1 MKYLLEFESEREMD
15 DWAKARVQAIK
26 NRSRKTKPPV
36 STEELG
42 PRQQAVLKLLSDG
55 KDYQTKEISEAV
67 KIPGPNVSSVL
78 RSLESRLLVQK
89 VRWGVWRVHES
100 VNL

>member
-15 DWAKARVQAIK
+15 EWAKTRVASIK
-26 NRSRKTKPPV
+26 RRSRKAKPIV
-36 STEELG
+36 SKEELG
-42 PRQQAVLKLLSDG
+42 PRQQAVLNFLSDG
-55 KDYQTKEISEAV
+55 KEHQTKEISEEV
-67 KIPGPNVSSVL
+67 GVPGPNVSSVL

-89 VRWGVWRVHES
+89 VRWGIWRVHEN